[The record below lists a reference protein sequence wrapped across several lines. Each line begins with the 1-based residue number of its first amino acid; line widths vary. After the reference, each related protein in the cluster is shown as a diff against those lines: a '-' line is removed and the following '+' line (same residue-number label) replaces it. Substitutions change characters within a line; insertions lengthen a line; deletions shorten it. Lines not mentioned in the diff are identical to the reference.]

1 MIQHHCFLRF
11 HPGTAD
17 ARRHATIARARAL
30 GGPHVAVA
38 VAVPADDTAA
48 KWDLA
53 VTVLTADLAT
63 LAAAQ
68 ATPAWAAWRAGL
80 DADAVVVKSWNFRA
94 AP

>member
-17 ARRHATIARARAL
+17 AHRDATIARARAL
-30 GGPHVAVA
+30 GGPQVAVA
-38 VAVPADDTAA
+38 VAVPADHTAA

-53 VTVLTADLAT
+53 ITVLTADLAT

-68 ATPAWAAWRAGL
+68 ATPAWVAFRAGL
-80 DADAVVVKSWNFRA
+80 ETDAVIVKSWNFRA